1 MKTTITTLFIAFA
14 LLFNT
19 NVLSAAT
26 NTDLIVGVIVDENNQ
41 PIESATAVLV
51 RPDTKEVF
59 KGKATNKKGEFS
71 INDVKPGEYI
81 LSVSSS
87 GKDKLQTER
96 ITVDGNG
103 STIEKKIVL
112 KEQIEKCEKMN

>member
-19 NVLSAAT
+19 QVLSAAT

-51 RPDTKEVF
+51 SPLTKEVIQ
-59 KGKATNKKGEFS
+59 GKATNNKGEFS
-71 INDVKPGEYI
+71 INDVKSGDYI
-81 LSVSSS
+81 LSVSSN
-87 GKDKLQTER
+87 GKDKLETER
-96 ITVDGNG
+96 VTIDGKG
-103 STIEKKIVL
+103 QVIQKKIVL
-112 KEQIEKCEKMN
+112 NEQIEKCEKLN